1 MKKRTYIQSAVA
13 ASALIF
19 TLTSTTVMAGPPK
32 FLTESLAQT
41 STPGIMQ
48 GFAAL
53 KAPDAPLDLK
63 TTFLIGVAVSAQIPC
78 HYCVYSQSTQA
89 RAHGATD
96 AELKHA
102 ITTAGY
108 VRMFSTALHGMNYDY
123 DKFTAE
129 VDARAAAAK
138 QKSK

>member
-1 MKKRTYIQSAVA
+1 MKKLTCIQSAVA
-13 ASALIF
+13 ASAMLF
-19 TLTSTTVMAGPPK
+19 AFTSTNVMAAPPK

-41 STPGIMQ
+41 STPGIMK

-78 HYCVYSQSTQA
+78 DYCVYSQSIQA
-89 RAHGATD
+89 RANGATE

-102 ITTAGY
+102 VTTAGY
-108 VRMFSTALHGMNYDY
+108 VRMFSTVLQGMNYDY

>member
-1 MKKRTYIQSAVA
+1 MKKRTYLQPAFT
-13 ASALIF
+13 ASAMLF
-19 TLTSTTVMAGPPK
+19 AVTSTAVMAGPPK

-63 TTFLIGVAVSAQIPC
+63 TTHLIALAVSAQIPC
-78 HYCVYSQSTQA
+78 HYCVYAQSIQA
-89 RAHGATD
+89 RAQGATE

-108 VRMFSTALHGMNYDY
+108 MRMFSTALQGMNYDY

>member
-1 MKKRTYIQSAVA
+1 MLFA
-13 ASALIF
+13 F
-19 TLTSTTVMAGPPK
+19 TSTTVMADPPK
-32 FLTESLAQT
+32 FLTETLAQT

-53 KAPDAPLDLK
+53 KASDAPLDAK
-63 TTFLIGVAVSAQIPC
+63 TTPLIALGFGAQIPC
-78 HYCVYSQSTQA
+78 QYCVYAESTQA
-89 RAHGATD
+89 RAHGATE

>member
-1 MKKRTYIQSAVA
+1 MKKSTYLLSAFT
-13 ASALIF
+13 ASAMLF
-19 TLTSTTVMAGPPK
+19 ALTGTAVMAAPPK
-32 FLTESLAQT
+32 FLTESLAET

-63 TTFLIGVAVSAQIPC
+63 TTHLIALAVSAQIPC
-78 HYCVYSQSTQA
+78 HYCVYAQSIHA
-89 RAHGATD
+89 RAQGATE

-108 VRMFSTALHGMNYDY
+108 MRMFSTALQGMNYNY
-123 DKFTAE
+123 HKFTAE